1 MTVTEIGIG
10 KYLGQFSVF
19 AAVDV
24 GFRVLHE
31 HIATL
36 SKTLRPEHKDLLI
49 PSVYLRESPWL
60 PAQEALRALDAARA
74 PRDKI
79 RCVSRC
85 AKCLVDLLGLSG
97 SCAAADD
104 FTPVLVYVII
114 KVCG

>member
-1 MTVTEIGIG
+1 M
-10 KYLGQFSVF
+10 
-19 AAVDV
+19 
-24 GFRVLHE
+24 LHE

-104 FTPVLVYVII
+104 LTPVLVYVII
-114 KVCG
+114 KVSGNYLV